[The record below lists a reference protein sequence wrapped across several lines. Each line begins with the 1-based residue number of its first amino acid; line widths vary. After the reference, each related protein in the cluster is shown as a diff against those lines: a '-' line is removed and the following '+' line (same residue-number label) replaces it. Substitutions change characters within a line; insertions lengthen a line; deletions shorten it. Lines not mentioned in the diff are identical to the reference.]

1 VVPHKR
7 ISQRARWILNSVPKG
22 TIWVDAGAEVA
33 LRHHKSLLP
42 SGVISV
48 SGVFHAGDVVMINT
62 VAKAVPYYNSTE
74 ISDMAG
80 CQSRDIPKVLGK
92 GKADVLFRPEDIVFL
107 DHEA

>member
-1 VVPHKR
+1 
-7 ISQRARWILNSVPKG
+7 
-22 TIWVDAGAEVA
+22 
-33 LRHHKSLLP
+33 
-42 SGVISV
+42 
-48 SGVFHAGDVVMINT
+48 MINT